1 MKQLKIADIAEMA
14 GVSTSTAARVIS
26 EKGYVSEA
34 KRLAVE
40 KVLKKVDYTPNII
53 AQELRS
59 QRTSLIGH
67 VVSSDYNNPYFAKI
81 GTALDKASEENGYH
95 LLTVFRQES
104 AESEQKL
111 VEELARRMVA
121 GIIFTGGVAS
131 SPEYIEKLIKR
142 GIPIIM
148 IERPA
153 DVDGITKILLDN
165 YEGSSNSAAHL
176 IENGHRNIGF
186 IGVQQSP
193 MEEVEHHR
201 YSGFIDK
208 CRQMGI
214 EENAIHTVFLNNY
227 QREEGYEG
235 IKKILKSKNPPSAVF
250 VASDILAS
258 GALQYLYEKKIRVPD
273 DISITSCD
281 DSISD
286 SLAPRLD
293 SVSFPMEEIG
303 RLAVNMIL
311 EQSIN
316 EQAVPKKI
324 ILGTKLIK
332 KGSVA
337 KIKF

>member
-14 GVSTSTAARVIS
+14 GVSTSTAARIIS
-26 EKGYVSEA
+26 GKGYASEA
-34 KRLAVE
+34 KRRAVE

-59 QRTSLIGH
+59 QRTSIIGH
-67 VVSSDYNNPYFAKI
+67 VVSSDYNNPYFARI

-121 GIIFTGGVAS
+121 GIIFTGEVVS
-131 SPEYIEKLIKR
+131 SPDFIEKLIKR
-142 GIPIIM
+142 GLPIIM
-148 IERPA
+148 IERPV

-165 YEGSSNSAAHL
+165 YEGASNSAIHL
-176 IENGHRNIGF
+176 IENGHGNVGF
-186 IGVQQSP
+186 IGVWQQP
-193 MEEVEHHR
+193 VQEVENQR
-201 YSGFIDK
+201 YRGFFDK
-208 CRQMGI
+208 CRQMGL
-214 EENAIHTVFLNNY
+214 EEDSIHRVFVKDY
-227 QREEGYEG
+227 HREEGYKG
-235 IKKILKSKNPPSAVF
+235 IKKILESKNPPSAVF

-258 GALQYLYEKKIRVPD
+258 GVLQYLYEKKIRVPE

-281 DSISD
+281 DSLSD
-286 SLAPRLD
+286 TLAPRLD

-311 EQSIN
+311 EQSMN
-316 EQAVPKKI
+316 EHAVPKKI

-337 KIKF
+337 KIKR